1 MCFDVAFC
9 GDCEMYIQIHTNHVS
24 ESSVRVPIL
33 EIAKMIHF
41 ICDDLDMV
49 RPQDMEE
56 LKEAINRFNRLMK
69 VEN

>member
-9 GDCEMYIQIHTNHVS
+9 GDCEMNIQIHTNRIS

-56 LKEAINRFNRLMK
+56 LKGAINRFNHLTK

>member
-9 GDCEMYIQIHTNHVS
+9 GDSEMTIQIHTNRIS
-24 ESSVRVPIL
+24 ESSVMVPVL

-49 RPQDMEE
+49 HPQDMEE
-56 LKEAINRFNRLMK
+56 LKEAINRFNRLTK
-69 VEN
+69 VED